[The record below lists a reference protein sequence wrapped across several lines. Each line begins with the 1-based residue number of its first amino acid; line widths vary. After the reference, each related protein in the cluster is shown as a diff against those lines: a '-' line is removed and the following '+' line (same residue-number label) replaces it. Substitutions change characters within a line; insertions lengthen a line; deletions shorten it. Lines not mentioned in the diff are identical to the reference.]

1 MKKTLLTMVGCLTA
15 AIALSTNFAAQAQS
29 IVVDGVRDAT
39 YGPTPDAVQGVDSSW
54 GPENT
59 LANMSVVQ
67 QGTKLFIFIGAAV
80 DGLAKNQI
88 LLFVD
93 SGVASGTGVNV
104 FTTGTEE
111 AGFDAGQINN
121 MGLDATT
128 GMTLPAGFT
137 ADYVLKA
144 TGVES
149 ETGGGGWINLHNIGA
164 PSGQQHQYLGQA
176 STWNPSN
183 NGVVVAS
190 FIAYTDPTTVPAA
203 TAGGLVAVDRGL
215 EIELDLTSMGIAG
228 ASSSST
234 VKIMAILSN
243 ENSLEA
249 GNQVLASLPSIYD
262 PSAATPINL
271 GALNA
276 VNWPTLMST
285 QSFSPVVSEPVD
297 NNNLAPVITVSG
309 ATPVAQALNGTYV
322 DPGATAVDPEDGSI
336 PVTIDSSAVNTAV
349 PGVYLVTFNAVDSQ
363 GVAAT
368 QKTRKVV
375 VYDPA
380 AGFASQYTSMA
391 VPGGFNGWSVA
402 GTADPSNA
410 MELVGNFL
418 WELEYV
424 FGTDIVTT
432 PSEYKIAANGGWT
445 DNWGA
450 GGTFGGNNATT
461 AGVVTQAGLYR
472 FQLDETG
479 NNGTGAGSLT
489 FVAAGATITVTGPAL
504 VAATVGSTYTDLGAT
519 AVASNGAN
527 ITGDIVTTN
536 PVDTSV
542 PGTYTVT
549 YQVTDPATTITTS
562 TTRQVVV
569 YDPAAGFASQYNSMA
584 VPGGFSGW
592 NVAGT
597 ATPSNAMELVANFKW
612 RLNYVFA
619 STATAYNYKIA
630 ANGDWTDQWGA
641 GGVKGAGDANTG
653 TTSGGGPFTNGPGL
667 YAFELDEVTN
677 LGSMTF
683 VASGATITVTGNSL
697 VAAALNSTYT
707 DLGATAVASDSANIT
722 SSIVTDNQVNTA
734 IAGTYTVTYTVTDP
748 PTGIATSQT
757 RKVLV
762 YDPAAGFASQYSS
775 IAVPGAY
782 NSWNVSG
789 APGLPTGTPLAK
801 VANFVWQSVAFFN
814 AAQSGAYLFTANGD
828 WADKWGAG
836 GVYGAADASFNGVI
850 TQPGYYT
857 FTLNEV
863 SNLASV
869 TYAARSSWAA
879 SYGLDPATTG
889 APTADPDGDGYDN
902 SLEFAFGTNPT
913 VGTPALLSATRSG
926 ANISVTFVRLIG
938 SASASYT
945 VQTSGNLSAGP
956 WTPTGITPTT
966 AGIDQTG
973 VPAGY
978 ERVGFTAL
986 ATGTTFYRV
995 VASITAQ

>member
-1 MKKTLLTMVGCLTA
+1 
-15 AIALSTNFAAQAQS
+15 
-29 IVVDGVRDAT
+29 
-39 YGPTPDAVQGVDSSW
+39 
-54 GPENT
+54 
-59 LANMSVVQ
+59 
-67 QGTKLFIFIGAAV
+67 
-80 DGLAKNQI
+80 
-88 LLFVD
+88 
-93 SGVASGTGVNV
+93 
-104 FTTGTEE
+104 
-111 AGFDAGQINN
+111 
-121 MGLDATT
+121 
-128 GMTLPAGFT
+128 
-137 ADYVLKA
+137 
-144 TGVES
+144 
-149 ETGGGGWINLHNIGA
+149 
-164 PSGQQHQYLGQA
+164 
-176 STWNPSN
+176 
-183 NGVVVAS
+183 
-190 FIAYTDPTTVPAA
+190 
-203 TAGGLVAVDRGL
+203 
-215 EIELDLTSMGIAG
+215 
-228 ASSSST
+228 
-234 VKIMAILSN
+234 
-243 ENSLEA
+243 
-249 GNQVLASLPSIYD
+249 
-262 PSAATPINL
+262 
-271 GALNA
+271 
-276 VNWPTLMST
+276 
-285 QSFSPVVSEPVD
+285 
-297 NNNLAPVITVSG
+297 
-309 ATPVAQALNGTYV
+309 
-322 DPGATAVDPEDGSI
+322 
-336 PVTIDSSAVNTAV
+336 
-349 PGVYLVTFNAVDSQ
+349 
-363 GVAAT
+363 
-368 QKTRKVV
+368 
-375 VYDPA
+375 
-380 AGFASQYTSMA
+380 MA
-391 VPGGFNGWSVA
+391 VPGGFSGWSVT
-402 GTADPSNA
+402 GEADPSNA

-432 PSEYKIAANGGWT
+432 PSEYKIAANGNWT

-479 NNGTGAGSLT
+479 NSGTGAGSLT

-527 ITGDIVTTN
+527 ITSDIVTTN

-542 PGTYTVT
+542 PGTYSVT
-549 YQVTDPATTITTS
+549 YEVTDPATTITTS

-569 YDPAAGFASQYNSMA
+569 YDPAAGFASQYTSMA

-612 RLNYVFA
+612 RLNYVFG

-630 ANGDWTDQWGA
+630 ANGDWADQWGA

-677 LGSMTF
+677 LGSLTF
-683 VASGATITVTGNSL
+683 VAAGATITVTGNSL

-722 SSIVTDNQVNTA
+722 SSIVTTNPVDTA
-734 IAGTYTVTYTVTDP
+734 TVGTYTVTYTVIDP
-748 PTGIATSQT
+748 PTGIETSQT
-757 RKVLV
+757 RTVLV
-762 YDPAAGFASQYSS
+762 YDPAAGFASQYNS

-789 APGLPTGTPLAK
+789 GPGLPTATPLAK
-801 VANFVWQSVAFFN
+801 VANFVWQSAAFFN
-814 AAQSGAYLFTANGD
+814 AAQSGEYKFAANGD
-828 WADKWGAG
+828 WADAWGAG
-836 GVYGAADASFNGVI
+836 GVKGADNASFNGVI

-857 FTLNEV
+857 FSLDEV

-879 SYGLDPATTG
+879 SYGLDPATDG

-938 SASASYT
+938 SASATYV
-945 VQTSGNLSAGP
+945 VQSSSSLSAGP

-966 AGIDQTG
+966 AGVDQTG

-978 ERVGFTAL
+978 ERVGFTAV
-986 ATGTTFYRV
+986 ASGNAFYRV
-995 VASITAQ
+995 VATVSAQ

>member
-1 MKKTLLTMVGCLTA
+1 MKNILRSVYVCLFLTLNLL
-15 AIALSTNFAAQAQS
+15 IANSAQAQT
-29 IVVDGVRDAT
+29 IVVDGVRDAA
-39 YGPTPDAVQGVDSSW
+39 YGSTPDAVQGVDSSW
-54 GPENT
+54 GPEDT

-104 FTTGTEE
+104 FPPETEE
-111 AGFDAGQINN
+111 AGFDAAQINN

-190 FIAYTDPTTVPAA
+190 FIAYTDPNTVPPA
-203 TAGGLVAVDRGL
+203 TAGGLVSVDRGL
-215 EIELDLTSMGIAG
+215 EIELDLTAMGIAG

-262 PSAATPINL
+262 PSAVTPANL

-285 QSFSPVVSEPVD
+285 QSFDPVVSEPVEI
-297 NNNLAPVITVSG
+297 NNLAPVITVTG

-322 DPGATAVDPEDGSI
+322 DAGATAVDPEDGSI
-336 PVTIDSSAVNTAV
+336 PVTIDSSAVDTAV
-349 PGVYLVTFNAVDSQ
+349 PGVYLVTFNAIDSQ

-368 QKTRKVV
+368 QRTRRVV
-375 VYDPA
+375 VYDPT

-391 VPGGFNGWSVA
+391 VPGGFSGWDVA

-432 PSEYKIAANGGWT
+432 PSEYKIAANGDWT

-479 NNGTGAGSLT
+479 NSGTGAGSLT

-527 ITGDIVTTN
+527 ITSDIVTTN

-542 PGTYTVT
+542 PGTYSVT
-549 YQVTDPATTITTS
+549 YEVTDPATTITTS

-569 YDPAAGFASQYNSMA
+569 YDPAAGFASQYSSMA
-584 VPGGFSGW
+584 VPGGFSDW

-612 RLNYVFA
+612 RLNYVFG
-619 STATAYNYKIA
+619 STTTSYNYKIA
-630 ANGDWTDQWGA
+630 ANGAYDDQWGA

-677 LGSMTF
+677 LGSLTF
-683 VASGATITVTGNSL
+683 VAAGATVTVTGNNL

-722 SSIVTDNQVNTA
+722 SSIVTTNPVDTA
-734 IAGTYTVTYTVTDP
+734 TVGTYTVTYTVIDP
-748 PTGIATSQT
+748 PTGIETSQT
-757 RKVLV
+757 RTVLV
-762 YDPAAGFASQYSS
+762 YDPVAGFASQYNS

-789 APGLPTGTPLAK
+789 APGLPTATPLAK
-801 VANFVWQSVAFFN
+801 VANFVWQSVAYFDS
-814 AAQSGAYLFTANGD
+814 AQSGNYKFAANGD
-828 WADKWGAG
+828 WADAWGAG
-836 GVYGAADASFNGVI
+836 GVYGAGDASFNGVI
-850 TQPGYYT
+850 TQPGFYT
-857 FTLNEV
+857 FSLDEV

-879 SYGLDPATTG
+879 SYGLDPATDG

-913 VGTPALLSATRSG
+913 VGTPALLAATPSG
-926 ANISVTFVRLIG
+926 ANVSVTFVRLIG
-938 SASASYT
+938 SASATYV
-945 VQTSGNLSAGP
+945 VQSSSNLSAGP

-966 AGIDQTG
+966 AGVDQTG

-986 ATGTTFYRV
+986 AEGNAFYRV
-995 VASITAQ
+995 VATVTAQ

>member
-1 MKKTLLTMVGCLTA
+1 
-15 AIALSTNFAAQAQS
+15 
-29 IVVDGVRDAT
+29 
-39 YGPTPDAVQGVDSSW
+39 
-54 GPENT
+54 
-59 LANMSVVQ
+59 
-67 QGTKLFIFIGAAV
+67 
-80 DGLAKNQI
+80 
-88 LLFVD
+88 
-93 SGVASGTGVNV
+93 VN
-104 FTTGTEE
+104 
-111 AGFDAGQINN
+111 
-121 MGLDATT
+121 
-128 GMTLPAGFT
+128 
-137 ADYVLKA
+137 VLKA

-243 ENSLEA
+243 ENSLDA

-271 GALNA
+271 GALNT

-336 PVTIDSSAVNTAV
+336 PVTTDSSAVNTAV

-375 VYDPA
+375 VYDPT

-391 VPGGFNGWSVA
+391 VPGGFSGWSVT
-402 GTADPSNA
+402 GEADPSNA

-432 PSEYKIAANGGWT
+432 PSEYKIAANGDWT

-479 NNGTGAGSLT
+479 NSGTGAGSLT

-527 ITGDIVTTN
+527 ITGSIVTTN

-542 PGTYTVT
+542 PGTYSVT
-549 YQVTDPATTITTS
+549 YEVTDPATTITTS

-569 YDPAAGFASQYNSMA
+569 YDPTAGFASQYNSMA
-584 VPGGFSGW
+584 VPGGFSDW

-612 RLNYVFA
+612 RLNYVFG
-619 STATAYNYKIA
+619 STTTAYNYKIA
-630 ANGDWTDQWGA
+630 ADGDWVDQWGA

-677 LGSMTF
+677 LGSLTF
-683 VASGATITVTGNSL
+683 VAAGATITVTGNNL

-722 SSIVTDNQVNTA
+722 SSIVTTNPVDTA
-734 IAGTYTVTYTVTDP
+734 TVGTYTVTYTVTDP
-748 PTGIATSQT
+748 PTGIETSAT
-757 RKVLV
+757 RRVLV
-762 YDPAAGFASQYSS
+762 YDPVAGFASQYNS

-789 APGLPTGTPLAK
+789 APGLPTATPLAK

-814 AAQSGAYLFTANGD
+814 AAQSGNYKFAANGE
-828 WADKWGAG
+828 WADAWGAG
-836 GVYGAADASFNGVI
+836 GVYGAGDASFNGVI

-857 FTLNEV
+857 FSLDEV

-879 SYGLDPATTG
+879 SYGLDPATDG

-913 VGTPALLSATRSG
+913 VGTPALLAATRSG
-926 ANISVTFVRLIG
+926 ANVSVTFVRLIG
-938 SASASYT
+938 SASATYV
-945 VQTSGNLSAGP
+945 VQSSSNLSAGP

-966 AGIDQTG
+966 AGVDQTG

-986 ATGTTFYRV
+986 ADGNAFYRV
-995 VASITAQ
+995 VATVSAQ

>member
-1 MKKTLLTMVGCLTA
+1 MKNILRSVYVCLFLTLNLL
-15 AIALSTNFAAQAQS
+15 IANSAHAQA
-29 IVVDGVRDAT
+29 IVVDGVRDAA
-39 YGPTPDAVQGVDSSW
+39 YGSTPDAVQGVDSSW
-54 GPENT
+54 GAENT

-80 DGLAKNQI
+80 DGVAKNQI

-111 AGFDAGQINN
+111 AGFDAAQINN

-149 ETGGGGWINLHNIGA
+149 ATGGGGWINLHNIGA

-203 TAGGLVAVDRGL
+203 TAGGLVSVDRGL

-336 PVTIDSSAVNTAV
+336 PVTTDSSAVNTAV

-375 VYDPA
+375 VYDPV

-391 VPGGFNGWSVA
+391 VPGGFSGWSVT
-402 GTADPSNA
+402 GEADPSNA

-549 YQVTDPATTITTS
+549 YEVTDPATTITTS

-569 YDPAAGFASQYNSMA
+569 YDPVAGFASQYSSMA

-677 LGSMTF
+677 LGSLTF
-683 VASGATITVTGNSL
+683 VAAGATITVTGNSL

-722 SSIVTDNQVNTA
+722 SSIVTTNPVDTA
-734 IAGTYTVTYTVTDP
+734 TVGTYTVTYTVIDP
-748 PTGIATSQT
+748 PTGIETSQT

-762 YDPAAGFASQYSS
+762 YDPVAGFASQYNS

-789 APGLPTGTPLAK
+789 APGLPTATPLAK

-814 AAQSGAYLFTANGD
+814 AAQSGNYKFAANGD
-828 WADKWGAG
+828 WADAWGAG
-836 GVYGAADASFNGVI
+836 GVYGAGDASFNGVI

-857 FTLNEV
+857 FSLDEV

-889 APTADPDGDGYDN
+889 APTADPDSDGYSND
-902 SLEFAFGTNPT
+902 LEFAFGTNPT

-938 SASASYT
+938 SASATYV
-945 VQTSGNLSAGP
+945 VQSSSSLSAGP

-966 AGIDQTG
+966 AGVDQTG

-986 ATGTTFYRV
+986 ASGNAFYRV
-995 VASITAQ
+995 VATVSAQ